1 MAQALVEKVSCTLDS
16 QHGPLAGILL
26 LAIMFGPSEMLATA
40 VGEIVR
46 ACQTELL
53 TLLLLVAAYHV
64 GSSSA
69 TSRPRGAPKVKVAG
83 SKRLSQ
89 PKSVVPV
96 GDTQTRQPVR
106 QVGSLAAQIPR
117 GAIGA
122 LRILGDAGSPT
133 EETHEV
139 SRKFSHMTT
148 SDEQREID
156 ARVLKQA
163 IEEGISFEAL
173 SYSKVMDACNRLNNS
188 DVALDLYK
196 QMLEKGVPYDSDHV
210 PMNSHTVSKFF
221 RLVAENLDEKRM
233 RETGLQLLQVIQAH
247 GVVPTN
253 AIQNSLICAWKSKL
267 PDHVLEVFVKLRER
281 GVSLS
286 STAYRCIMAAHER
299 TDPERTL
306 KLYDEMVER
315 GVKLDRVA
323 YNAALCA
330 CSHLGMVDQALELFE
345 KMPEHS
351 LVPNGKTY
359 GAVIKA
365 CTSTGKMKEAVDLF
379 DSMREAGIG
388 PNQFAYH
395 DAIQSCVRMRKI
407 GKAITLYRDMIQ
419 ANVSPCDKTYVYL
432 GKECQKR
439 GWTTAADQILQ
450 AGADSKAAQAR
461 GEQAPVPTL
470 PPGLEELLRQENS
483 DASAQVEGV
492 AADAGAE

>member
-1 MAQALVEKVSCTLDS
+1 MAQSLFEKISSVKDS
-16 QHGPLAGILL
+16 QHGPLMCAIVLVTPFALSEVLSTALGNLL
-26 LAIMFGPSEMLATA
+26 L
-40 VGEIVR
+40 
-46 ACQTELL
+46 ACQTELM
-53 TLLLLVAAYHV
+53 TLLLLAAAYHV
-64 GSSSA
+64 GFSNA
-69 TSRPRGAPKVKVAG
+69 NARPLGAPKAKMAG
-83 SKRLSQ
+83 SKNVLP
-89 PKSVVPV
+89 PKITTPV
-96 GDTQTRQPVR
+96 CDPQARQPVR
-106 QVGSLAAQIPR
+106 PAGRLASQIPR
-117 GAIGA
+117 GATGA
-122 LRILGDAGSPT
+122 PRIPRDAANFTGENHEATKKLSP
-133 EETHEV
+133 
-139 SRKFSHMTT
+139 MTT
-148 SDEQREID
+148 SEQREAD
-156 ARVLKQA
+156 TQLLSQA
-163 IEEGISFEAL
+163 KNEGISPDGSTYA
-173 SYSKVMDACNRLNNS
+173 KVMDACNRLNNV

-196 QMLEKGVPYDSDHV
+196 QMLEKGVPYDNDHL
-210 PMNSHTVSKFF
+210 PMNNHTVSKFF

-233 RETGLQLLQVIQAH
+233 RETGLQLLEIIQAH

-253 AIQNSLICAWKSKL
+253 AIQNCLICAWKSKL

-345 KMPEHS
+345 KMPEHA

-359 GAVIKA
+359 GALIKA

-379 DSMREAGIG
+379 GSMREAGIE

-439 GWTTAADQILQ
+439 GWAKVADQILQ

-461 GEQAPVPTL
+461 GEHAPVPA
-470 PPGLEELLRQENS
+470 PPAGLEELLRQENL
-483 DASAQVEGV
+483 DV
-492 AADAGAE
+492 DAGSE

>member
-1 MAQALVEKVSCTLDS
+1 MAQSLVEKVSSIRRS
-16 QHGPLAGILL
+16 QHGPVVCVLL
-26 LAIMFGPSEMLATA
+26 LLIPFCLCDMFAS
-40 VGEIVR
+40 EIVR
-46 ACQTELL
+46 NFQTELM
-53 TLLLLVAAYHV
+53 TLLLLAAAYFVGFSDANARPHGAPNGKAVAAKKMSPPKAAPPAGDYQARQQPVRTV
-64 GSSSA
+64 GRLASQIPRNATGVSGPPKDAWSSQEEA
-69 TSRPRGAPKVKVAG
+69 HEAI
-83 SKRLSQ
+83 KRLSPMKVSEQ
-89 PKSVVPV
+89 KEA
-96 GDTQTRQPVR
+96 DM
-106 QVGSLAAQIPR
+106 QVLAQAKQGHIAP
-117 GAIGA
+117 
-122 LRILGDAGSPT
+122 DAST
-133 EETHEV
+133 
-139 SRKFSHMTT
+139 
-148 SDEQREID
+148 
-156 ARVLKQA
+156 
-163 IEEGISFEAL
+163 
-173 SYSKVMDACNRLNNS
+173 YSKIMDACNRLNH
-188 DVALDLYK
+188 VEMALELYSE
-196 QMLEKGVPYDSDHV
+196 MLQKGVPYDTEHQLIS
-210 PMNSHTVSKFF
+210 SHIVSKFF
-221 RLVAENLDEKRM
+221 KLVAENLDEKRM
-233 RETGLQLLQVIQAH
+233 RETGLQLLDIIQAH
-247 GVVPTN
+247 KVAPTN
-253 AIQNSLICAWKSKL
+253 AVQNCLICSWKSKL
-267 PDHVLEVFVKLRER
+267 PDDVLKVFVKLRAQ

-286 STAYRCIMAAHER
+286 STAYRCIMAAYER
-299 TDPERTL
+299 TEPERTL

-330 CSHLGMVDQALELFE
+330 CSHLGMADQALELFE
-345 KMPEHS
+345 KMPEHG

-359 GAVIKA
+359 GALIKA

>member
-1 MAQALVEKVSCTLDS
+1 MKKTFPPTTAAPVCDS
-16 QHGPLAGILL
+16 
-26 LAIMFGPSEMLATA
+26 
-40 VGEIVR
+40 
-46 ACQTELL
+46 
-53 TLLLLVAAYHV
+53 
-64 GSSSA
+64 
-69 TSRPRGAPKVKVAG
+69 
-83 SKRLSQ
+83 
-89 PKSVVPV
+89 
-96 GDTQTRQPVR
+96 QTRQPVR
-106 QVGSLAAQIPR
+106 PVGRLASQIPR
-117 GAIGA
+117 GATGVP
-122 LRILGDAGSPT
+122 RIPRDVGNFAG
-133 EETHEV
+133 ENHEV
-139 SRKFSHMTT
+139 IKKLSPMT
-148 SDEQREID
+148 SEQREVD
-156 ARVLKQA
+156 TQVLSQA
-163 IEEGISFEAL
+163 KSEGIAPDAST
-173 SYSKVMDACNRLNNS
+173 YSKVMDACNRLNNV
-188 DVALDLYK
+188 DVALDLYR
-196 QMLEKGVPYDSDHV
+196 QMLEKGVPYDNDHL
-210 PMNSHTVSKFF
+210 PMSNHTVSKFF

-233 RETGLQLLQVIQAH
+233 RETGLELLEIVQAH
-247 GVVPTN
+247 GAMPTN
-253 AIQNSLICAWKSKL
+253 AIQNCLICAWKSKL

-345 KMPEHS
+345 KMPAHA

-359 GAVIKA
+359 GALIKA

-379 DSMREAGIG
+379 GSMRGAGIK

-407 GKAITLYRDMIQ
+407 GKAIALYRDMVQ

-439 GWTTAADQILQ
+439 GWTKIADQILQ

-461 GEQAPVPTL
+461 GEHAPVPVL
-470 PPGLEELLRQENS
+470 PLGLEELLRQEGMGTPA
-483 DASAQVEGV
+483 DAAGG
-492 AADAGAE
+492 AADAGHE